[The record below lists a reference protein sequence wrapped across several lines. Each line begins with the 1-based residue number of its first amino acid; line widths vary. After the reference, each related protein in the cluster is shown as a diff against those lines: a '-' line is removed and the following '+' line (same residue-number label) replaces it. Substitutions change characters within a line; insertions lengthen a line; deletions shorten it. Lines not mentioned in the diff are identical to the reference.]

1 MLQLRQFDLKLAFSR
16 ARALGEN
23 IKNQGG
29 PIQNLATEKFLEVPA
44 LRRRQLVIKNDSID
58 VGLPAKPGE
67 FLCFACP
74 NEGARARRLEF
85 LYAIANDLAA
95 GGAG

>member
-1 MLQLRQFDLKLAFSR
+1 MLQLRQFDLKLALPR

-29 PIQNLATEKFLEVPA
+29 PIQNLATEKFLQVPA

-58 VGLPAKPGE
+58 VGLTTKPGE
-67 FLCFACP
+67 FLRFARP
-74 NEGARARRLEF
+74 NEGAGARCLEF
-85 LYAIANDLAA
+85 LYAIADDLAA
-95 GGAG
+95 GSAG